1 MAYKVI
7 HSKQAEKY
15 LDKLPKN
22 ISAGLVD
29 WLDENIDGK
38 YNPRLYGKPL
48 KGKFK
53 GYWRYRVG
61 DYRIICDIKDKE
73 LIVLAIKIGTRGDVY
88 NR

>member
-1 MAYKVI
+1 MPYKVI

-38 YNPRLYGKPL
+38 DNPRRYGKPL

-61 DYRIICDIKDKE
+61 DYRMICDIKDKE
-73 LIVLAIKIGTRGDVY
+73 LIVLTIKMGTRGDVY
-88 NR
+88 K